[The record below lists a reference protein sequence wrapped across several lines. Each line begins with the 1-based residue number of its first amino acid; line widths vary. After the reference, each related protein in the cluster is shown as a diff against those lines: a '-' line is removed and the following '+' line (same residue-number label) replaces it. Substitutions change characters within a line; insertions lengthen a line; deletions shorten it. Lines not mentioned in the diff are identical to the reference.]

1 LKSDEQPLVCRF
13 KPESAGFYIV
23 RATVQDEQ
31 RRKHTASIGLY
42 VTGPGFVAWQRNDT
56 DRIELVPDK
65 ASYDVGDVAH
75 VLVKSPYPEANA
87 LLTVERE
94 GVLERRP
101 LSLKGS
107 VVTVDVPIREEMVP
121 NVYASVLLMRP
132 RVSGGGIESG
142 EDPGRPNA
150 RVGWVNLLV
159 EKKTKRLSVAV
170 TTDKQE
176 YRPSEEV
183 TVSIDVRDHAGRG
196 TAAEITVYAVDES
209 VLRLT
214 GYRTPDPI
222 AAIYPMRPL

>member
-1 LKSDEQPLVCRF
+1 
-13 KPESAGFYIV
+13 
-23 RATVQDEQ
+23 
-31 RRKHTASIGLY
+31 
-42 VTGPGFVAWQRNDT
+42 
-56 DRIELVPDK
+56 
-65 ASYDVGDVAH
+65 
-75 VLVKSPYPEANA
+75 
-87 LLTVERE
+87 
-94 GVLERRP
+94 
-101 LSLKGS
+101 KGS

-176 YRPSEEV
+176 YRPQEEA
-183 TVSIDVRDHAGRG
+183 TVSIAVGDHAGRG

-222 AAIYPMRPL
+222 AAIYPMRPLSVRLGEPLLHLVRRRSYGEKGEVQGGGGGASSEGTGFRSRF